1 MSTTTADRH
10 VAVGFKRFSLR
21 RVLEFG
27 GFVAGA
33 ILIAFGAAAIY
44 MGVDGRT
51 TVRDSLAA
59 EKIVG
64 TDDMSPA
71 LITEGIAE
79 AGIAGTPGLVIPTKD
94 VAGKPIQTGAD
105 ARAFAQ
111 YLRIHALEASGGF
124 TYAEMGR
131 FATADGSP
139 KGTSDPAA
147 ALKDES
153 GNPVPNATRNTW
165 VTATALSTALNM
177 SYMAEQLALFGLV
190 VGIALLLSG
199 IGFIVLA
206 YAALH
211 RKRTV

>member
-10 VAVGFKRFSLR
+10 VAVSFKGWSLR

-44 MGVDGRT
+44 MGVDGRS

-64 TDDMSPA
+64 GDDMSPA
-71 LITEGIAE
+71 EIQKGIEE
-79 AGIAGTPGLVIPTKD
+79 AGIAGVPGLVIPSLNLID
-94 VAGKPIQTGAD
+94 EPVDTGAE

-111 YLRIHALEASGGF
+111 YMRIHALEGSGGLA
-124 TYAEMGR
+124 YAEMGR
-131 FATADGSP
+131 FATPDGNP
-139 KGTSDPAA
+139 AGTSDPAA

-153 GNPVPNATRNTW
+153 GNPVPNTARNTW
-165 VTATALSTALNM
+165 VTETALTTALNM
-177 SYMAEQLALFGLV
+177 SFMAEQLALFGTV

-206 YAALH
+206 YAGLH
-211 RKRTV
+211 RRTK